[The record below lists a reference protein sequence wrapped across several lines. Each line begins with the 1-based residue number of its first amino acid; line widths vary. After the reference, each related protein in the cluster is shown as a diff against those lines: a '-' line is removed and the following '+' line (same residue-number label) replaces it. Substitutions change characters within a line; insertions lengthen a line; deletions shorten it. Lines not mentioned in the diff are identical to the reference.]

1 MRSGPVVRMAV
12 GTLGGALLAYGTFR
26 LLSLGWGNLVAALA
40 WLGGGVILHDAVIA
54 TVTIALCLLGAAIL
68 PRWARGPA
76 AGALLVLGTL
86 TLMAVPVLGR
96 FGARPD
102 NPTLLDRPY
111 AVGWLVLAAVV
122 LVSATV
128 AAVVG
133 RREGSGDRG

>member
-1 MRSGPVVRMAV
+1 MRSFPVVRVAMGV
-12 GTLGGALLAYGTFR
+12 LGGALLAYGTIR
-26 LLSLGWGNLVAALA
+26 LLSLGWGNLVSALI
-40 WLGGGVILHDAVIA
+40 WLAGGVILHDAVIA
-54 TVTIALCLLGAAIL
+54 TVTIALCLLGAALL

-111 AVGWLVLAAVV
+111 AVGWLVVAAVV
-122 LVSATV
+122 LVGATV

-133 RREGSGDRG
+133 RREGSRDRG